1 MGTTKTSKII
11 KSLIRITIY
20 ILLVLLIF
28 VLGTMSYNFG
38 RDVFSDEGYEKAPG
52 IEVVITVEPG
62 DSIRDVADMLYNNG
76 VIGNTNV
83 FYVQALIYEADFKA
97 GTYTVN
103 SSSSGEDIIEML
115 SSEKS
120 TEE

>member
-52 IEVVITVEPG
+52 IEVVITVEPE

-103 SSSSGEDIIEML
+103 SSSGGEDIIEML

>member
-1 MGTTKTSKII
+1 MGIAKTSKII
-11 KSLIRITIY
+11 KPLIRITIY
-20 ILLVLLIF
+20 ILLALLIF

-38 RDVFSDEGYEKAPG
+38 RNVFSDEGFEKAPG
-52 IEVVITVEPG
+52 IDVVVTVESG
-62 DSIRDVADMLYNNG
+62 DSIRDVAKMLYNQG
-76 VIGNTNV
+76 VIGDMNV
-83 FYVQALIYEADFKA
+83 FYVQSFIYEADFKA

-103 SSSSGEDIIEML
+103 SSSGGEEIIETL